1 MRVFGLAVVAATISG
16 TIALGAE
23 GRTERLERSLKMLA
37 PQERLE
43 QLCDYT
49 AMTRIRSERKE
60 FRPDRAIANAMA
72 EPKATGDTLVVT
84 GGAFRSQK
92 KWYALSYRCTATPDR
107 MKVMAFQ
114 FTIGEPIPESKWT
127 SYGLWD

>member
-1 MRVFGLAVVAATISG
+1 
-16 TIALGAE
+16 
-23 GRTERLERSLKMLA
+23 
-37 PQERLE
+37 
-43 QLCDYT
+43 
-49 AMTRIRSERKE
+49 MTRIRSERKE

-72 EPKATGDTLVVT
+72 EPKTTGDTLVVT

-107 MKVMAFQ
+107 MKVVGFQ
-114 FTIGEPIPESKWT
+114 FTIGEPIPEAKWS